1 MMRRG
6 FTVVELI
13 ITVTIMGILLTLA
26 VVNLNSTQVGARD
39 TERKEDVAA
48 LATNLEAY
56 YRNGT
61 EASTLVGRY
70 PPTSLTLSGETSV
83 RASLRDIDFK
93 SVTAPGS
100 TGVAATFISAT
111 NAVQTT
117 SGVTPQPTTT
127 QYVYQPLQANGTLC
141 TAANHECR
149 KFNIFYRLEVDN
161 TVNMVTSKN
170 Q

>member
-1 MMRRG
+1 MKRRG

-56 YRNGT
+56 YRNGV
-61 EASTLVGRY
+61 ESSTIIGRY
-70 PPTSLTLSGETSV
+70 PSTGIAVSGETSV
-83 RASLRDIDFK
+83 RTSLRDIDFK
-93 SVTAPGS
+93 SVTAPGA
-100 TGVAATFISAT
+100 TGVADTLVSAT

-117 SGVTPQPTTT
+117 SGVVPQPTIS
-127 QYVYQPLQANGTLC
+127 QYVYQPLQADGTLC
-141 TAANHECR
+141 TAGNQECR
-149 KFNIFYRLEVDN
+149 KFNIFYRLESDN